1 MRELRRHIE
10 TPAVFLAKQSALRI
24 ALGTDLLEIVDIPEI
39 HRPVRD
45 RRTRNRKRRSDD
57 TTQPQSRGARRP
69 DDGAVSMNVARI
81 RPRKRKRSDDLGCP
95 IQHTSTFLSAA
106 PNIASILRR
115 PRGAE

>member
-24 ALGTDLLEIVDIPEI
+24 ALGIDLVEIVDIPEI
-39 HRPVRD
+39 RPVRD
-45 RRTRNRKRRSDD
+45 RRTRNCKRRSDD
-57 TTQPQSRGARRP
+57 TTHPQSRGARRP

-95 IQHTSTFLSAA
+95 IQHTSTLYVVQVM
-106 PNIASILRR
+106 
-115 PRGAE
+115 